1 MLQKSLFWWFNYI
14 RGDNFWNKTSAR
26 FKKKSSDL
34 SRGFLLC
41 FILSFWNTACE
52 ILAYDLVLDA
62 PNYTEI
68 KVTLSCIEPTIISEN
83 ISFLACLFFEK
94 KKSRGFVIIEV
105 YALSSAAWLLISSLT
120 ASKTLRLWQTT
131 VGSCLLNSCLRFCLY
146 LNVVTVVQFINWNQT
161 FEAP

>member
-1 MLQKSLFWWFNYI
+1 MITFETKQVQGL
-14 RGDNFWNKTSAR
+14 
-26 FKKKSSDL
+26 KKKQWFIPWFSL
-34 SRGFLLC
+34 MFYT
-41 FILSFWNTACE
+41 FILEHSLWNIFLRSCFGCPKLYRDKSYIKLYWTYDYLREYLIFSLLVFW
-52 ILAYDLVLDA
+52 
-62 PNYTEI
+62 
-68 KVTLSCIEPTIISEN
+68 
-83 ISFLACLFFEK
+83 K